1 MPILK
6 TFQGKKPI
14 IHPTAF
20 IAENAVLVGDVT
32 IHANASIWYNCV
44 LRGDVAPIVIGEGSN
59 IQDGTIIHVASQG
72 LTGMA
77 KPTVVGK
84 NCTVG
89 HMALLHACTL
99 ADDAFVGMQACLLDG
114 SHVESQAMLGAGA
127 LLTGGK
133 IVHSG
138 FLWTGRPAKQ
148 QRALTA
154 EERAFIVRS
163 AQHYHALAINSR
175 NET

>member
-1 MPILK
+1 MPIIK
-6 TFQGKKPI
+6 AFQGKSPS

-20 IAENAVLVGDVT
+20 IAENAVLVGNVT
-32 IHANASIWYNCV
+32 IHASASIWYNCV

-59 IQDGTIIHVASQG
+59 IQDGTVIHVASQG

-99 ADDAFVGMQACLLDG
+99 EDEAFVGMQACLLDG
-114 SHVESQAMLGAGA
+114 SVVQAQAMLGAGS
-127 LLTGGK
+127 LLTGKK
-133 IVHSG
+133 IVPTG
-138 FLWTGRPAKQ
+138 FLWAGRPAKQ
-148 QRALTA
+148 LRELTPEEVAFLAYSA
-154 EERAFIVRS
+154 E
-163 AQHYHALAINSR
+163 HYQALATASKL
-175 NET
+175 TS

>member
-1 MPILK
+1 MPTIK
-6 TFQGKKPI
+6 AFQGKSPS

-44 LRGDVAPIVIGEGSN
+44 LRGDVAPIIIGEGSN
-59 IQDGTIIHVASQG
+59 IQDGTVIHVASQG

-77 KPTVVGK
+77 KPTIVGK

-89 HMALLHACTL
+89 HMALLHACTVE
-99 ADDAFVGMQACLLDG
+99 DEAFVGMQACLLDG
-114 SHVESQAMLGAGA
+114 SIVQTQAMLGAGS

-133 IVHSG
+133 IVPTG
-138 FLWTGRPAKQ
+138 FLWAGRPAKQ
-148 QRALTA
+148 LRALTL
-154 EERAFIVRS
+154 EERAFLTQS
-163 AQHYHALAINSR
+163 AYHYQALAIASSNI
-175 NET
+175 